1 MPLDIER
8 IRLFRPQ
15 NEFHYFPTLGST
27 MTEAARLAALGAPHG
42 TVVLAD
48 EQTAGLGRLGR
59 SWHSQ
64 AASGIYSTT
73 LLRLPLSTE
82 SVPLAALMLGL
93 ATADAISRST
103 NLMCDLRWPNDVLI
117 DDQKVAGIL
126 AQLVDGY
133 ILAGIGINVNQA
145 SFPDGLRTPATSL
158 LLKSGGRAHSREDIL
173 VHLLAALDSYCSL
186 LIEEGPPSILRSF
199 TAASSYALHRR
210 VKIEESATE
219 GVTAGLDGNGFL
231 LLRLDNGRLERIT
244 SGGIR
249 PAAGNGTR

>member
-1 MPLDIER
+1 MPLDVEK
-8 IRLFRPQ
+8 IRLLRPQ
-15 NEFHYFPTLGST
+15 NQLHYFPTLGST
-27 MTEAARLAALGAPHG
+27 MTEAARLAALRAPHG

-59 SWHSQ
+59 SWYSQ

-73 LLRLPLSTE
+73 LLRLPLSPE
-82 SVPLAALMLGL
+82 SAPLAALMLGL

-117 DDQKVAGIL
+117 DERKVAGIL

-145 SFPDGLRTPATSL
+145 SFPDGLRTPATSVL
-158 LLKSGGRAHSREDIL
+158 MKSGGRVHSREDIL
-173 VHLLAALDSYCSL
+173 LHLLPALDAYCSL
-186 LIEEGPPSILRSF
+186 LIEEGPHSILRAF
-199 TAASSYALHRR
+199 AAASSYALHRR
-210 VKIEESATE
+210 VRVEESGTE
-219 GVTAGLDGNGFL
+219 GVTAGLDENGFL
-231 LLRLDNGRLERIT
+231 LLRLDDGRLERIT

>member
-8 IRLFRPQ
+8 IRQFRPQ
-15 NEFHYFPTLGST
+15 NQLHYFPTLGST
-27 MTEAARLAALGAPHG
+27 MTEAARLAALDAPHG

-59 SWHSQ
+59 TWHSQ

-73 LLRLPLSTE
+73 LLRLTLAPENL
-82 SVPLAALMLGL
+82 PLAALMLGL

-117 DDQKVAGIL
+117 EDQKVAGIL

-158 LLKSGGRAHSREDIL
+158 LMKSGGRVHSREDIL
-173 VHLLAALDSYCSL
+173 VDLLSALDSYCSL
-186 LIEEGPPSILRSF
+186 LIEEGPHGILRSF

-210 VKIEESATE
+210 VTIEESGAE
-219 GVTAGLDGNGFL
+219 GVTVGLDENGFL
-231 LLRLDNGRLERIT
+231 LLRLDDGSVERIT

-249 PAAGNGTR
+249 PVAGIGRR

>member
-8 IRLFRPQ
+8 IRLFRPKNQ
-15 NEFHYFPTLGST
+15 FHYFPTLGST
-27 MTEAARLAALGAPHG
+27 MTEAARLVVLGAPHG

-64 AASGIYSTT
+64 AAAGIYSTT
-73 LLRLPLSTE
+73 LLRLSLSPE

-103 NLMCDLRWPNDVLI
+103 NLICDLRWPNDVLI

-126 AQLVDGY
+126 AQLVEGY
-133 ILAGIGINVNQA
+133 ILAGIGININQA

-158 LLKSGGRAHSREDIL
+158 LMKSGGREHSREDIL
-173 VHLLAALDSYCSL
+173 IHLLAALDSYCSL
-186 LIEEGPPSILRSF
+186 LIEEGPRGILRSF

-210 VKIEESATE
+210 VTIEESGIE
-219 GVTAGLDGNGFL
+219 GLTAGLDENGFL

-249 PAAGNGTR
+249 PAVGIGRR